1 MVHKVEIVGDIQ
13 ELIDTQWDVNSKMDV
28 QITDRMIE
36 LIDTQ
41 WDVNRLEKSVRNRAN
56 RINRYIVGCKQL
68 LCCRYMH
75 ELHELIDTQ
84 WDVNVNQPDM
94 NQVLHIGINRYIVGC
109 K

>member
-41 WDVNRLEKSVRNRAN
+41 WDVNHDFSKWMD
-56 RINRYIVGCKQL
+56 Y
-68 LCCRYMH
+68 
-75 ELHELIDTQ
+75 ELG
-84 WDVNVNQPDM
+84 N
-94 NQVLHIGINRYIVGC
+94 
-109 K
+109 